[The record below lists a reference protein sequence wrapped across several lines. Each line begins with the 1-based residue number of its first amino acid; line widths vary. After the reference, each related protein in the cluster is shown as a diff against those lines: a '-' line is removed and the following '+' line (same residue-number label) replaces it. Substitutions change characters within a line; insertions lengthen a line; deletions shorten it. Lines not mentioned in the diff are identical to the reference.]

1 MLTKCNT
8 KSDCAACIPV
18 VAGHD
23 YVYLNK
29 ESSMKRLTV
38 ILSMLSILFV
48 VSGALAVDKMAISK
62 NVDDIVAAIDEGKDA
77 TSFTADAY
85 DPYVFI
91 LEEAGTLLVHP
102 SLQGESLK
110 EKAAPVY
117 EALVAADPSGGWIQ
131 YEWKGNMKNTY
142 AKRTKG
148 NLIVGSGY

>member
-1 MLTKCNT
+1 
-8 KSDCAACIPV
+8 
-18 VAGHD
+18 
-23 YVYLNK
+23 
-29 ESSMKRLTV
+29 MKRLAV

-62 NVDDIVAAIDEGKDA
+62 NVDDIVAAIDEGKDS

-91 LEEAGTLLVHP
+91 LEEGGKLLVHP

-110 EKAAPVY
+110 EKAGPVY
-117 EALVAADPSGGWIQ
+117 EALVAADPNGGWIE
-131 YEWKGNMKNTY
+131 YEWKGKMKNTY
-142 AKRTKG
+142 AKRTKD